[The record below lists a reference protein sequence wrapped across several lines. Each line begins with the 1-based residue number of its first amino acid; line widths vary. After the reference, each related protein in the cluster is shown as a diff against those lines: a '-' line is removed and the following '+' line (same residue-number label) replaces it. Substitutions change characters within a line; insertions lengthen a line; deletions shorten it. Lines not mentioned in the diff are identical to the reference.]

1 MNSADAPQKPKCNGR
16 CRQVP
21 NVNDVPDDFLAITEF
36 ALIWWHQIHIG
47 GEREIARVVS
57 HRCSNA
63 NLGCNVSKV

>member
-36 ALIWWHQIHIG
+36 ALIWWHQIHTTLFDLGIG
-47 GEREIARVVS
+47 VWQS
-57 HRCSNA
+57 
-63 NLGCNVSKV
+63 